1 MKFISKNFVEQE
13 IQNVGFSPDY
23 IPIALNKHKFLS
35 LKIYNLRA
43 FEANILKQTALSC
56 DCDCA
61 IHKHAVECKVEKTDC
76 ILSGTIAQIIDVSKK
91 LKKQPE
97 KLCLH
102 NISKELINQIFL
114 YKKHSETK
122 IMGIINL
129 TEDSFSDGNEF
140 LDIKIASAQVDKMI
154 LDGAKVIDVGAE
166 STRPNAD
173 DISSQTQITRIMPLL
188 EYIKQKFPQIS
199 VSIDTRSSI
208 VAEYALKN
216 GADIINDVS
225 GLKFDRNMADTIAK
239 FNAKV
244 VIMHSRSTP
253 KNMDNMCIYKNLIDE
268 VYMELKEQC
277 DYAKNKGVEAE
288 NIIIDVGFGFAK
300 NFEQNIELLKRI
312 CEFKS
317 LGYEIL
323 SGVSRKRFIQ
333 KLAQVENPKEA
344 DEMSSL
350 IAAYL
355 SSKGIDYIR
364 AHNVKKTASAI
375 KLGKIFNL

>member
-173 DISSQTQITRIMPLL
+173 DISSQKQITRIMPLL

>member
-1 MKFISKNFVEQE
+1 
-13 IQNVGFSPDY
+13 
-23 IPIALNKHKFLS
+23 
-35 LKIYNLRA
+35 
-43 FEANILKQTALSC
+43 
-56 DCDCA
+56 
-61 IHKHAVECKVEKTDC
+61 
-76 ILSGTIAQIIDVSKK
+76 
-91 LKKQPE
+91 
-97 KLCLH
+97 
-102 NISKELINQIFL
+102 
-114 YKKHSETK
+114 
-122 IMGIINL
+122 MGIINL

-173 DISSQTQITRIMPLL
+173 DISSQKQITRIMPLL